1 MGTPRTASTRTLL
14 IGWAIG
20 SLFSLSAEAGGNNG
34 VIVLERTVQ
43 PHSYGRPP
51 LQPDPNPTTVNAN
64 PSTRVISVTNG
75 MELSDGDIAG
85 ISSGATVTRVLTVN
99 TGHMPALSNPNGLP
113 GMSAG
118 HGGGSGA
125 SIANTVNRGLSAGM
139 GALNAIGKGQ

>member
-1 MGTPRTASTRTLL
+1 MGTTRTALTRTLL
-14 IGWAIG
+14 IGCALG
-20 SLFSLSAEAGGNNG
+20 SLLSLTVQAGGSNG

-43 PHSYGRPP
+43 PQAYGRPP

-64 PSTRVISVTNG
+64 PSARVISLTNS

-85 ISSGATVTRVLTVN
+85 ISTGSTVSRVITVH
-99 TGHMPALSNPNGLP
+99 TGNMPALNNPNGLP
-113 GMSAG
+113 GMAAG

>member
-1 MGTPRTASTRTLL
+1 MGMTRTALTRTLL
-14 IGWAIG
+14 IGCAIG
-20 SLFSLSAEAGGNNG
+20 SLFSLTAEAGGNNG

-43 PHSYGRPP
+43 PQMYGRPP

-64 PSTRVISVTNG
+64 PSARVISLTNG

-85 ISSGATVTRVLTVN
+85 ISTGATVNRVITVH
-99 TGHMPALSNPNGLP
+99 TEHMPGLSNPNGLP
-113 GMSAG
+113 GLSSG